1 MALDDPRA
9 TPLCDAPTAQ
19 DADAARLIGD
29 ERLPCGRLV
38 GHAWEQARA
47 AGDQPDP
54 HTEGCAF
61 CRQAVE
67 GLTALDSTT
76 RTLRAERPSAHTVAD
91 RVMRAVRAEVRL
103 GRILPLDDPTRELR
117 IAEAAAAKVL
127 RRAADRVP
135 GVRAA
140 SCRLAPEKGSTRVTI
155 AMTLAVTLD
164 QPLPGRATEVRRA
177 VAHAAG
183 HELGLAVSTI
193 DLRIVSVLE
202 PLEPLKPLKPTA
214 SEEPTLRDGSGR

>member
-9 TPLCDAPTAQ
+9 TPPPDDPTARE
-19 DADAARLIGD
+19 ADAARLIED

-38 GHAWEQARA
+38 SHAWEQARA
-47 AGDQPDP
+47 VGDQPDP
-54 HTEGCAF
+54 HMDGCAF

-76 RTLRAERPSAHTVAD
+76 RTLWAERPSARTVAD

-103 GRILPLDDPTRELR
+103 GRMLPLDDPTRELR
-117 IAEAAAAKVL
+117 MAETAAAKVL

-140 SCRLAPEKGSTRVTI
+140 SCRLTPAEGSTRVTI

-164 QPLPGRATEVRRA
+164 RPLPGRAAEVRRA
-177 VAHAAG
+177 VAHAAE

-202 PLEPLKPLKPTA
+202 PLKPLRPLEPTA
-214 SEEPTLRDGSGR
+214 SGEPTPRDGSGR

>member
-9 TPLCDAPTAQ
+9 TPPTDEPATARRT
-19 DADAARLIGD
+19 DDAAGLVGD

-38 GHAWEQARA
+38 SHAWEQARDTT
-47 AGDQPDP
+47 DQADP
-54 HTEGCAF
+54 HTAGCPC

-67 GLTALDSTT
+67 GLAALDEAVHAL
-76 RTLRAERPSAHTVAD
+76 RTEQPGGQTVAD

-103 GRILPLDDPTRELR
+103 GRLLPLDDPARELR
-117 IAEAAAAKVL
+117 IAETTAAKVL
-127 RRAADRVP
+127 RRAADRMP

-140 SCRLAPEKGSTRVTI
+140 SCRLTPSEHGTEVAV

-164 QPLPGRATEVRRA
+164 EPLPDRATRVRRA
-177 VAHAAG
+177 VGYAARQ
-183 HELGLAVSTI
+183 ELGLAVSEI

-202 PLEPLKPLKPTA
+202 PVRPTPRA
-214 SEEPTLRDGSGR
+214 LAAHRDGGER

>member
-9 TPLCDAPTAQ
+9 TPPPDDTAAR

-38 GHAWEQARA
+38 SHAWQQARA

-54 HTEGCAF
+54 HLDGCAF
-61 CRQAVE
+61 CRQAIE
-67 GLTALDSTT
+67 GLTALDRTA
-76 RTLRAERPSAHTVAD
+76 RTLCAERPSARTVAD

-103 GRILPLDDPTRELR
+103 GRMLPLDDPTRELR
-117 IAEAAAAKVL
+117 IAETAAAKAL
-127 RRAADRVP
+127 RRAADRIP

-140 SCRLAPEKGSTRVTI
+140 SCRLTPAEGSTRVAI

-177 VAHAAG
+177 VAHAVG

-193 DLRIVSVLE
+193 DLRIASVLE
-202 PLEPLKPLKPTA
+202 PLKPIA
-214 SEEPTLRDGSGR
+214 SGEPTLRDGSGR

>member
-9 TPLCDAPTAQ
+9 TPPPDDTAAR

-38 GHAWEQARA
+38 SHAWQQARA

-54 HTEGCAF
+54 HLDGCAF

-67 GLTALDSTT
+67 GLTALDRTA
-76 RTLRAERPSAHTVAD
+76 RTLCAERPSARTVAD

-103 GRILPLDDPTRELR
+103 GRMLPLDDPTRELR
-117 IAEAAAAKVL
+117 IAETTAAKAL
-127 RRAADRVP
+127 RRAADRIP

-140 SCRLAPEKGSTRVTI
+140 SCRLTPAEGSTRVAI

-193 DLRIVSVLE
+193 DLRIASVLE
-202 PLEPLKPLKPTA
+202 PLKPIA
-214 SEEPTLRDGSGR
+214 SGEPTLRDGSGR

>member
-9 TPLCDAPTAQ
+9 TSPRDDPTAR
-19 DADAARLIGD
+19 DTDAARLIGD

-38 GHAWEQARA
+38 SHVWKQARA

-54 HTEGCAF
+54 HLDGCAF

-67 GLTALDSTT
+67 GLAALDSTT
-76 RTLRAERPSAHTVAD
+76 RTLRAERPSARTVAD

-103 GRILPLDDPTRELR
+103 GRMLPLDDPTRELR
-117 IAEAAAAKVL
+117 IAETAAAKVL
-127 RRAADRVP
+127 RRAADRAP

-140 SCRLAPEKGSTRVTI
+140 SCRLIPDEGSTRVTI

-193 DLRIVSVLE
+193 DLRIASVLE
-202 PLEPLKPLKPTA
+202 PLRPTA
-214 SEEPTLRDGSGR
+214 FGEPTLRDGSGR

>member
-9 TPLCDAPTAQ
+9 TPPPDDPTARE
-19 DADAARLIGD
+19 ADAARLIED

-38 GHAWEQARA
+38 SHAWEQARA
-47 AGDQPDP
+47 VGDQPDP
-54 HTEGCAF
+54 HMDGCAF

-76 RTLRAERPSAHTVAD
+76 RTLWAERPSARTVAD

-103 GRILPLDDPTRELR
+103 GRMLPLDDPTRELR
-117 IAEAAAAKVL
+117 MAETAAAKVL

-140 SCRLAPEKGSTRVTI
+140 SCRLTPAEGSTRVTI
-155 AMTLAVTLD
+155 AMTLAITLD
-164 QPLPGRATEVRRA
+164 RPLPGRAAEVRRA
-177 VAHAAG
+177 VAHAAE

-202 PLEPLKPLKPTA
+202 PLKPLRPLRPTA
-214 SEEPTLRDGSGR
+214 SGEPTPRDGSGR